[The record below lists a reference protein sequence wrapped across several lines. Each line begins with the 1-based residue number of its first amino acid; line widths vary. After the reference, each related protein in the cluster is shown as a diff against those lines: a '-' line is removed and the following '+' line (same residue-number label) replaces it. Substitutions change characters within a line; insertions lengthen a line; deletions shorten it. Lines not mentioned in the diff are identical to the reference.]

1 MASPPKERQ
10 RTPSFRIEFSG
21 NDEKKVEIIGKL
33 QDMRNELTQ
42 KLNKPI
48 GNLQVLET
56 LLEMWSNQ
64 QEVFQMNKLC
74 QNLLAQGFNT

>member
-1 MASPPKERQ
+1 
-10 RTPSFRIEFSG
+10 
-21 NDEKKVEIIGKL
+21 
-33 QDMRNELTQ
+33 MRKELTQ

-64 QEVFQMNKLC
+64 LEESSCSNEQTLPESPMPSTYIKTGKKDVNQTICMCAEDSQTIYIGCGKSF
-74 QNLLAQGFNT
+74 

>member
-1 MASPPKERQ
+1 M
-10 RTPSFRIEFSG
+10 
-21 NDEKKVEIIGKL
+21 
-33 QDMRNELTQ
+33 
-42 KLNKPI
+42 NKPI